1 MMDLSF
7 SSFCPLIYNLISSLV
22 LLCIIVTGS
31 FVFYL
36 IYLFYYVL
44 RTENVP
50 FSTTFL
56 LYLSS
61 TKSTK
66 RVHLIGS
73 LKVNG

>member
-36 IYLFYYVL
+36 IRDNMPARCRGLIKQMYLIVL
-44 RTENVP
+44 
-50 FSTTFL
+50 
-56 LYLSS
+56 
-61 TKSTK
+61 
-66 RVHLIGS
+66 
-73 LKVNG
+73 